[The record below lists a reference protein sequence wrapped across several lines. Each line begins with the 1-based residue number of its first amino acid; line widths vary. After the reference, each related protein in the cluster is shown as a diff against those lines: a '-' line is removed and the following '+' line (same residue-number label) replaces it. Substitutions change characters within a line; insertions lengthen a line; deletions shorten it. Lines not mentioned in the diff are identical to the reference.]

1 MATMTIS
8 SKGQIVLPAD
18 IRRRLGLV
26 AGTQIE
32 IIEEQDGLRLVA
44 SHPVNPTTVASCAG
58 MITAPS
64 KGKARRLAD
73 FDAALLTAK
82 TEA

>member
-1 MATMTIS
+1 MATLIIS

-44 SHPVNPTTVASCAG
+44 SRPVNPASVASCAG

-73 FDAALLTAK
+73 VDAALLTAN